1 MLFANQLEGFDLMK
15 VKNIITILFPTLF
28 MTLITVVSFQHML
41 NYTSLDF
48 KGIFLISLIFLFP
61 ILFFIQGITCAITRT
76 NIFLALGVSILDFII
91 LMFVYLNDSAFVYN
105 IIYIVFG
112 IVGYLLTKFS
122 FKNRSSKSN

>member
-1 MLFANQLEGFDLMK
+1 MLFANQLEGFDIMK
-15 VKNIITILFPTLF
+15 VKNIITILFPSLF

-48 KGIFLISLIFLFP
+48 KGIFVISLIFLFP
-61 ILFFIQGITCAITRT
+61 ILFLIQGITCAITRT

-112 IVGYLLTKFS
+112 IGGYLLTKFS
-122 FKNRSSKSN
+122 LKNRSSK

>member
-91 LMFVYLNDSAFVYN
+91 LLFVYLNDSAFVYN

-112 IVGYLLTKFS
+112 IGGYLLTKFS

>member
-1 MLFANQLEGFDLMK
+1 MK

-91 LMFVYLNDSAFVYN
+91 LLFVYLNDSAFVYN

>member
-112 IVGYLLTKFS
+112 IGGYLLTKFS